1 MIPRVLIVATWCL
14 VAWGALAF
22 GAVYPWAWRPLITGC
37 AVIGVAAA
45 IVAWRHGGRAHDQAL
60 LAALG
65 CVALAALVQLTPLS
79 RDARLA
85 ISPGNEAV
93 LVEQDLEY
101 ASVIRMSGVAPDGT
115 GLAVPD
121 IVDSRPLSIAPTATA
136 RALVLLVGFTLL
148 LAGLTRLLHVTGAR
162 RFCTGL
168 VAIGVL
174 LAIIGVVQKATL
186 GDHAALGM
194 RIYGFWAPHNQLT
207 TPFGPFVNKNHFA
220 GWMLMALPVALG
232 LGLGWAE
239 RASRRMGPGWR
250 SAMSWMSSPDVGKL
264 QVAVLATLLMGVSL
278 ALTTSRSGIVGFL
291 IAATLGVVAVG
302 RRFGSGRARLGA
314 VAGLVLLVVAMF
326 AWSGADV
333 GARFSAGAGAIDL
346 RRHIWSDS
354 GRVVRD
360 FPLVGTGL
368 NTFGQAMLSYQSRLR
383 ATQFQ
388 EAHNDYL
395 QILVE
400 GGVLIAVPAA
410 VAILLLARAIRYRF
424 RLQQDDAM
432 TYWLRV
438 GATIGLVAVGLQ
450 SMVEFSLQMPGNA
463 TLCVTLMA
471 VAIHETPRRYT
482 RRHNGGTSNTS
493 KA

>member
-1 MIPRVLIVATWCL
+1 LIPGLLIAATWCL

-37 AVIGVAAA
+37 AVVGVAAL
-45 IVAWRHGGRAHDQAL
+45 IVAWRHGARANDLPLLGAL
-60 LAALG
+60 V
-65 CVALAALVQLTPLS
+65 CVALAALVQLTPVS

-85 ISPGNEAV
+85 ISPGNET
-93 LVEQDLEY
+93 LLLEQDLEY
-101 ASVIRMSGVAPDGT
+101 AAVIRLSGVAPDGSR
-115 GLAVPD
+115 LAVPD

-136 RALVLLVGFTLL
+136 RAVVLLVGFTLL
-148 LAGLTRLLHVTGAR
+148 LAGLTRLLHVTGVR

-168 VAIGVL
+168 VVIGAL
-174 LAIIGVVQKATL
+174 LAIIGIVQKATL
-186 GDHAALGM
+186 GDHAYGGM
-194 RIYGFWAPHNQLT
+194 KIYGFWAPYNKLT

-239 RASRRMGPGWR
+239 RSSRRLSPGWR
-250 SAMSWMSSPDVGKL
+250 GAVAWLSSPDVGKL
-264 QVAVLATLLMGVSL
+264 QLAAIATLLMGASL
-278 ALTTSRSGIVGFL
+278 AMTTSRSGIAGFL
-291 IAATLGVVAVG
+291 IAGMLGLVAVG
-302 RRFGSGRARLGA
+302 RRFGSGRARWAAASGLTL
-314 VAGLVLLVVAMF
+314 LVLTMF

-354 GRVVRD
+354 IRVVRD

-368 NTFGQAMLSYQSRLR
+368 NTFSQAMLSYQSRLR
-383 ATQFQ
+383 ATHFQ
-388 EAHNDYL
+388 EAHNEYL

-400 GGVLIAVPAA
+400 GGLLIALPAA
-410 VAILLLARAIRYRF
+410 AALVLLAGAIRHRF

-438 GATIGLVAVGLQ
+438 GATIGLVAIGLQ

-463 TLCVTLMA
+463 ALCVALMA
-471 VAIHETPRRYT
+471 VAIHQTPSRYT
-482 RRHNGGTSNTS
+482 GRRNGGTGD
-493 KA
+493 A